1 MQYEHAT
8 RQDWER
14 TALYLAIGML
24 LIVTGAIFLFA
35 INRVIGAIL
44 WFALIAIVL
53 VLLISW
59 HTRTYAYR
67 CKQCGEEFEISRLT
81 NFVSPQGISN
91 DGAWKYLR
99 CPQCDKHQRA
109 EVLKKVKQ

>member
-1 MQYEHAT
+1 MQYEHVT

-44 WFALIAIVL
+44 WFAFIAVVL
-53 VLLISW
+53 AFLVSW
-59 HTRTYAYR
+59 HTRQYAYR

-81 NFVSPQGISN
+81 NFVSPQGITK

-99 CPQCDKHQRA
+99 CPRCDRHERA